1 MRNRWWVA
9 VAVVL
14 FPLARAGAQ
23 PVPPAPPAQLQP
35 VPAVEAPPLLPVPKA
50 DVPLA
55 EVPRPGSMGEYDH
68 GYLYLPEDLPARRVP
83 SLCGPA
89 GRWWVSPSL
98 ELAWASE
105 RRPPAGVRLAGLVPG
120 ALVPVG
126 GRDASSFA
134 AALGLTA
141 GHWFGENNTHGIEA
155 GLFLRDA
162 NDTFLAA
169 APGAAVVF
177 AGNSGR
183 GRGRGTPVAVA
194 LTNPTATGAFPVT
207 LGTFFAAAE
216 INYRENLSCGPAH
229 RLDAVVGYRFAYLGD
244 ELYVGDLPDGTEAF
258 RLNRAAVT
266 NTFHGAQVGLA
277 GELRG
282 DRGWYLSGALK
293 LALGATATEA
303 EATGAFFGATSA
315 SGRVL
320 VGLAPAR
327 RTDFAVMPVF
337 NVQVGRYLTARARVF
352 GGYSY
357 QYLSS
362 AGRLGEALNPS
373 ASGLRLTDFSVHTI
387 GFGADFRF

>member
-1 MRNRWWVA
+1 MRSRWWVA

-14 FPLARAGAQ
+14 LPFVRASAQ
-23 PVPPAPPAQLQP
+23 PIPPAELPSVQ
-35 VPAVEAPPLLPVPKA
+35 PPLLPVPKPDA
-50 DVPLA
+50 PLA

-68 GYLYLPEDLPARRVP
+68 GYLYLPERLPERRVP

-98 ELAWASE
+98 ELAFASE
-105 RRPPAGVRLAGLVPG
+105 RRAPGNVRLAGLVPG

-126 GRDASSFA
+126 GRDAGSFV

-141 GHWFGENNTHGIEA
+141 GRWFGEENTHGVEA

-169 APGAAVVF
+169 SPGAVVLF
-177 AGNSGR
+177 PRGNGR
-183 GRGRGTPVAVA
+183 GAPFTVA
-194 LTNPTATGAFPVT
+194 LTNANAIGAFPVT
-207 LGTFFAAAE
+207 LGTFFATAE
-216 INYRENLSCGPAH
+216 INYRENLLCGPAH

-244 ELYVGDLPDGTEAF
+244 ELYVGDLPDGHDAF

-266 NTFHGAQVGLA
+266 NTFHGLQVGLA

-282 DRGWYLSGALK
+282 ERGWYVSGGLK
-293 LALGATATEA
+293 LAFGVTATEV
-303 EATGAFFGATSA
+303 EATGAFFGATA
-315 SGRVL
+315 PNGRAL
-320 VGLAPAR
+320 VGLVSAR
-327 RTDFAVMPVF
+327 RTDFAVVPVF
-337 NVQVGRYLTARARVF
+337 NVQVGRYLTARTRVF

-362 AGRLGEALNPS
+362 AGRLGEALSTN
-373 ASGLRLTDFSVHTI
+373 GLRLTDFSVHAL